1 MDLAK
6 LKERILN
13 TIKVDNLGDT
23 RIFNLAKS
31 FIGDKQKT
39 VLFMV
44 NELGYEL
51 WYINKIIYIQEYNR
65 KKYLLSK
72 ASAS

>member
-1 MDLAK
+1 MDLVE
-6 LKERILN
+6 LKERILK

-31 FIGDKQKT
+31 FIGDKEKT
-39 VLFMV
+39 IDFMV

-65 KKYLLSK
+65 KQYLLTK